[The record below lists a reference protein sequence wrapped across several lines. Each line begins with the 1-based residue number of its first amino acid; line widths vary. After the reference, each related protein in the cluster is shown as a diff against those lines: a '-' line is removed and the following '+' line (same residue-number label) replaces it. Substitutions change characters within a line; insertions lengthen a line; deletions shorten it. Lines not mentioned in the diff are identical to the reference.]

1 MPAPVAKG
9 IIIGVSVIVAAGIA
23 VYESPQFQR
32 WVQNSRRKIALALYN
47 LGDEISPSESSS
59 VLQDISMTEDPG
71 EAAAERRN
79 KAREELLRR
88 REFMETRRRTQSS
101 SSSSSTTAV
110 SFDSLVDRE
119 GRLRSEAAER
129 DNEAVNTASSS
140 TAQSTAVEKADET
153 EMVQRRAVQSS
164 SSLSSS
170 EPLTE
175 GRLQAQRELMEA
187 MEQDRLRLAMPASEA
202 SSHHPSESLV
212 DLTPTSEFPD
222 TDLGASAV
230 SSARGGQMN
239 QSEYFSITSVP
250 EAQNEAETRPSEYY
264 YAHPSE
270 PSVHSPEPSH
280 PEDPFQ
286 DYNISTA
293 SSVPG
298 SLSHVQDEV
307 SSDGTM
313 SEWDH
318 ATDGVATPASWSE
331 VGSVVSSDDGHHQ

>member
-32 WVQNSRRKIALALYN
+32 WVYYSRRKIATALHN
-47 LGDEISPSESSS
+47 LGDEISPSESTN
-59 VLQDISMTEDPG
+59 LYDISMTEDPG

-79 KAREELLRR
+79 KAREELMRR
-88 REFMETRRRTQSS
+88 REFMENRRRTQSS
-101 SSSSSTTAV
+101 SGSGSSTTAV

-119 GRLRSEAAER
+119 GRLRSDVE
-129 DNEAVNTASSS
+129 DDDDDGAVKTTTAK
-140 TAQSTAVEKADET
+140 STAVETADET
-153 EMVQRRAVQSS
+153 EMVQRRGVQSP
-164 SSLSSS
+164 S

-175 GRLQAQRELMEA
+175 GRLQAQRELMEV
-187 MEQDRLRLAMPASEA
+187 MEQDRLRLAMPSSEV

-222 TDLGASAV
+222 TDIGGSTG
-230 SSARGGQMN
+230 SARGQIGHQA
-239 QSEYFSITSVP
+239 EYFSIASLP
-250 EAQNEAETRPSEYY
+250 EAQNQAETRPSEYY
-264 YAHPSE
+264 YAHPSG
-270 PSVHSPEPSH
+270 PGVHSPESSQS
-280 PEDPFQ
+280 EDPFQ
-286 DYNISTA
+286 DHNVSIA

-298 SLSHVQDEV
+298 SLSHVHDEV
-307 SSDGTM
+307 SSDGTL
-313 SEWDH
+313 SDWDH

>member
-1 MPAPVAKG
+1 
-9 IIIGVSVIVAAGIA
+9 
-23 VYESPQFQR
+23 
-32 WVQNSRRKIALALYN
+32 
-47 LGDEISPSESSS
+47 
-59 VLQDISMTEDPG
+59 MTEDPG
-71 EAAAERRN
+71 EAAAERRSQ
-79 KAREELLRR
+79 AREELVRR

-101 SSSSSTTAV
+101 SSGGSSTTAV

-119 GRLRSEAAER
+119 GRLRS
-129 DNEAVNTASSS
+129 DIDEAVKTTTSA
-140 TAQSTAVEKADET
+140 AQSTAVETADET
-153 EMVQRRAVQSS
+153 EMVQRRAAVQSTP
-164 SSLSSS
+164 S

-187 MEQDRLRLAMPASEA
+187 MEQDRLRLAIPVSEV

-230 SSARGGQMN
+230 SSARGQMN
-239 QSEYFSITSVP
+239 QSEYFPAASLS
-250 EAQNEAETRPSEYY
+250 EAQNQTETQPQQSEYY
-264 YAHPSE
+264 YAHPTE
-270 PSVHSPEPSH
+270 PSVHSPEPSQ
-280 PEDPFQ
+280 PQDPFQ

-307 SSDGTM
+307 SSDGTL

>member
-1 MPAPVAKG
+1 VFICLG

-32 WVQNSRRKIALALYN
+32 WVQNSRRKIAMALHN

-59 VLQDISMTEDPG
+59 ILQDISMTEDPG

-79 KAREELLRR
+79 IAREELLRR
-88 REFMETRRRTQSS
+88 REFMETRRRRQSS

-119 GRLRSEAAER
+119 GRLRSEAAEG
-129 DNEAVNTASSS
+129 DNEAVKTTTS
-140 TAQSTAVEKADET
+140 TAQSTAVETADET
-153 EMVQRRAVQSS
+153 EMVQRRAVQPA
-164 SSLSSS
+164 SS

-187 MEQDRLRLAMPASEA
+187 MEQDRLRLAIPASEA

-222 TDLGASAV
+222 TELGASAV
-230 SSARGGQMN
+230 SSARGQMN
-239 QSEYFSITSVP
+239 QSEYFSITSLP
-250 EAQNEAETRPSEYY
+250 EAQNEAETQPSEYF

-286 DYNISTA
+286 DYNVSTA

-331 VGSVVSSDDGHHQ
+331 VGSVISSDDGHHQ

>member
-1 MPAPVAKG
+1 M
-9 IIIGVSVIVAAGIA
+9 
-23 VYESPQFQR
+23 
-32 WVQNSRRKIALALYN
+32 
-47 LGDEISPSESSS
+47 
-59 VLQDISMTEDPG
+59 LQDISMTEDPG

-79 KAREELLRR
+79 KAREELVRR
-88 REFMETRRRTQSS
+88 REFMETCRRTQSS
-101 SSSSSTTAV
+101 RSGGSSTTAV

-119 GRLRSEAAER
+119 GRLRSEG
-129 DNEAVNTASSS
+129 DEAVKTTS
-140 TAQSTAVEKADET
+140 TAQSTAVETADET
-153 EMVQRRAVQSS
+153 EMVHRRTVQSAP
-164 SSLSSS
+164 S

-187 MEQDRLRLAMPASEA
+187 MEQDRLRLAMPVSEV

-230 SSARGGQMN
+230 SSARGQMN
-239 QSEYFSITSVP
+239 QSEYFPTASLS
-250 EAQNEAETRPSEYY
+250 EAQNQTETQTQPSEYY

-307 SSDGTM
+307 SSDGTL